1 MSSWTL
7 RNLPPRASVKLAN
20 VKIVP
25 SIAQPVLVTT
35 AGVALASS
43 NHISH
48 CLSTKSNF
56 GTASALKTTLFLPK
70 DLYGTW
76 ATVESLALATE
87 MDKVTLIKILL

>member
-1 MSSWTL
+1 MSSWTQ
-7 RNLPPRASVKLAN
+7 RNLPPQASVRLAN
-20 VKIVP
+20 VKKVP
-25 SIAQPVLVTT
+25 SVAQLVLVTT

-48 CLSTKSNF
+48 CLFTKSNF
-56 GTASALKTTLFLPK
+56 GTGSALKTTLFLPK